1 LSDWTVAVVIN
12 ALVTLMVC
20 CNYHTS
26 IAKNKLNHKLR
37 FFSVFYNRTAMVSF
51 VSYLGRAEV
60 LSTVLFTALAL
71 CADATVEM

>member
-1 LSDWTVAVVIN
+1 
-12 ALVTLMVC
+12 
-20 CNYHTS
+20 
-26 IAKNKLNHKLR
+26 
-37 FFSVFYNRTAMVSF
+37 MVSF